1 MVDFQLAH
9 ESDAN
14 YTDPEAF
21 NPDRF
26 IGGTPPSFRWVPF
39 GGGINRCVGASFANM
54 EMDITLRTLFREFR
68 FTPTDAPDESR
79 NFRGVAIA
87 PGKGATRGGLPAHR
101 LRIARSRLGVGRR
114 PQQLTRT
121 LAWHTSRHAYD

>member
-1 MVDFQLAH
+1 MIDFQLAH
-9 ESDAN
+9 ESDTN
-14 YTDPEAF
+14 YTDPETF

-39 GGGINRCVGASFANM
+39 GGGINRCVGAAFAHM

-87 PGKGATRGGLPAHR
+87 PGRGARAVVYRRTDAAASDRASVSV
-101 LRIARSRLGVGRR
+101 ADRS
-114 PQQLTRT
+114 
-121 LAWHTSRHAYD
+121 S